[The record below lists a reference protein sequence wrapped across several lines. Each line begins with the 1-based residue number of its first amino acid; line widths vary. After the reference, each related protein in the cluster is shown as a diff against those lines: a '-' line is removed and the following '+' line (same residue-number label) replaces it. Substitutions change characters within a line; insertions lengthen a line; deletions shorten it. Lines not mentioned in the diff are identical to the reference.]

1 MADEKIPKVNTPN
14 LVDLFKKEN
23 IRLETVGIRK
33 DRVYNSKKGIE
44 PYAGEF
50 GKTQKMHLL
59 NRALIGF
66 SYKSYQ
72 EIKDLTLKQSIDLL
86 LTPEK
91 PFSLPIND
99 YYLDILDNADV
110 VKADVPKGAV
120 WVTAPEYVKDNGTL
134 NGSRTQSLKAWL
146 SKQFVNQKTSI
157 HWRMFLF
164 YHNLLVA
171 SLQNGGPVK
180 NAFQYVETLFKSS
193 LGNYKDLIYNI
204 TIDPSMLVYL
214 NGNQNNKFS
223 PDENYARELQELFT
237 VGKGPNSKFT
247 EKDVSEMAR
256 LLTGWNFDWDKTMK
270 TEGRTVVTNGY
281 WNHDIGDKQFSEFYG
296 NRKISGANNP
306 DRADGELREAIDM
319 IFATDEVAKYM
330 SRRIYSFFVN
340 PMIDAATEELIITP
354 LAKVF
359 RDNKFEILPV
369 LRTLLSSEHFFD
381 SIHYNSIIKS
391 PADFVIGL
399 AKEFD
404 MPLLDN
410 KFVPVA
416 MGEDAIYYDY
426 KRYNGIH
433 NQMNNLGMNMGD
445 PPNVAG
451 WPAYYQSPAFD
462 LFWINSET
470 IVKRAQHTDSLFNWG
485 NWVYYNNATKTG
497 MLVRVDLAEY
507 VRKFN
512 TPENLDALVDQLI
525 DRLINIPINS
535 ATRANIKDRVLQGN
549 TNPNYWSG
557 AWYAFVGNP
566 TTENRQVIQNR
577 LAQAMGFIFQLGETH
592 LH

>member
-1 MADEKIPKVNTPN
+1 MADEKIPKVSTPD
-14 LVDLFKKEN
+14 LVDLFTKEN

-33 DRVYNSKKGIE
+33 DRTYGSTKGLA

-50 GKTQKMHLL
+50 GKAQKMHLL
-59 NRALIGF
+59 NRALVGF

-72 EIKDLTLKQSIDLL
+72 EIKGFTLKQSIDLL

-91 PFSLPIND
+91 PFALPVND
-99 YYLDILDNADV
+99 YYLDIIDNAEA
-110 VKADVPKGAV
+110 VKADVPKGST
-120 WVTAPEYVKDNGTL
+120 WVTAPEYVKDDGVL
-134 NGSRTQSLKAWL
+134 NGNRTQSLKAWL

-157 HWRMFLF
+157 HWQMFLF

-193 LGNYKDLIYNI
+193 LGNFKDLIYNI
-204 TIDPSMLVYL
+204 TLDPSMLVYL
-214 NGNQNNKFS
+214 NGNQNSKNA

-237 VGKGPNSKFT
+237 VGKGANSKFT
-247 EKDVSEMAR
+247 ESDVSEMAR

-281 WNHDIGDKQFSEFYG
+281 WNHDTGDKQFSEFYG
-296 NRKISGANNP
+296 NRKILGASNA
-306 DRADGELREAIDM
+306 DRAEGELREAIDM
-319 IFATDEVAKYM
+319 IFTTDEVAKYIC
-330 SRRIYSFFVN
+330 RRIYTFFVN
-340 PMIDAATEELIITP
+340 PMIDNSIEELVISP
-354 LAKVF
+354 LANVF
-359 RDNKFEILPV
+359 KDNKFEILPV

-381 SIHYNSIIKS
+381 SIHYNAIIKS

-410 KFVPVA
+410 KFVPVVP
-416 MGEDAIYYDY
+416 GEDAIYYEY

-433 NQMNNLGMNMGD
+433 NQMNNLGMNIGD

-451 WPAYYQSPAFD
+451 WPAYYQTPAFD
-462 LFWINSET
+462 MFWINSET

-497 MLVRVDLAEY
+497 MLIRVDLAEY
-507 VRKFN
+507 VRQFES
-512 TPENLDALVDQLI
+512 PEKLDVLVDQLI
-525 DRLINIPINS
+525 ERLIGVQISPT
-535 ATRANIKDRVLQGN
+535 TRAMIIDKVMQGN
-549 TNPNYWSG
+549 SNTNYWTG
-557 AWYAFVGNP
+557 AWYNFVGNP
-566 TTENRQVIQNR
+566 NADNRQTIQNR
-577 LAQAMGFIFQLGETH
+577 LSQAMSLIFQLGETH

>member
-1 MADEKIPKVNTPN
+1 MANEKIPKGQTPD
-14 LVDLFKKEN
+14 LVDLFTKEN
-23 IRLETVGIRK
+23 IRLDTVGIRK
-33 DRVYNSKKGIE
+33 DRVYTSKKNLS
-44 PYAGEF
+44 PYTGVF
-50 GKTQKMHLL
+50 GKAQKMHLL
-59 NRALIGF
+59 NRALVGF
-66 SYKSYQ
+66 SYKSYL
-72 EIKDLTLKQSIDLL
+72 EIKDFNLKQSIDLL

-99 YYLDILDNADV
+99 YYLDVSDNPDV

-120 WVTAPEYVKDNGTL
+120 WVMAPEYVKDNGAL
-134 NGSRTQSLKAWL
+134 NGNRTQSLKAWL

-171 SLQNGGPVK
+171 SIQNGGPVK

-193 LGNYKDLIYNI
+193 LGNYKELIYQI
-204 TIDPSMLVYL
+204 TLDPSMLVYL

-247 EKDVSEMAR
+247 ESDVSEMAR
-256 LLTGWNFDWDKTMK
+256 LLTGWNFDWDKTLK
-270 TEGRTVVTNGY
+270 KEGRTEVLNSY
-281 WNHDIGDKQFSEFYG
+281 WNHDTGVKQFSAFYG
-296 NRKISGANNP
+296 NRKISGSNDP

-319 IFATDEVAKYM
+319 IFDTNEIALYIC
-330 SRRIYSFFVN
+330 RRIYSFFVN
-340 PMIDAATEELIITP
+340 PMIDAATEDLIITP

-359 RDNKFEILPV
+359 RDAKFEILPV
-369 LRTLLSSEHFFD
+369 VRTLLSSEHFFD

-410 KFVPVA
+410 KFVPVV

-445 PPNVAG
+445 PPNVSG
-451 WPAYYQSPAFD
+451 WPAYYQTPAFD

-485 NWVYYNNATKTG
+485 NWVYYNNVTKTG

-507 VRKFN
+507 VRKFD
-512 TPENLDALVDQLI
+512 TPEKLDALVDQLI

-535 ATRANIKDRVLQGN
+535 ATRARIIDRVMQGN
-549 TNPNYWSG
+549 SNANYWTG
-557 AWYAFVGNP
+557 AWYNFVGNP
-566 TTENRQVIQNR
+566 TADNRQTIQNR
-577 LAQAMGFIFQLGETH
+577 LSQAMGLIFQLGETH